1 MVSGV
6 LDVVS
11 KREREMNSKKCNEE
25 NTGDFTMILFLFLLV
40 FRMDFLGPFYMLC
53 NK

>member
-1 MVSGV
+1 M

-11 KREREMNSKKCNEE
+11 KREREMSSKKRSEE
-25 NTGDFTMILFLFLLV
+25 NIGDFTMILFLFLLV
-40 FRMDFLGPFYMLC
+40 VRMDFLGLFYMLC